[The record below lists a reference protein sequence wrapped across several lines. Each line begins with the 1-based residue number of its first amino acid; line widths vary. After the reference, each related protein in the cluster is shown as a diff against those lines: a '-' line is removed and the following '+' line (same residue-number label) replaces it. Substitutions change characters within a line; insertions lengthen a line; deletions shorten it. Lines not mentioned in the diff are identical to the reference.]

1 MRSVVI
7 GGGHLAYFAVTTLR
21 EIDPKGRIIIVEFT
35 SEKIEMLKKTFP
47 YVETELSSVDKV
59 EEYITQNRSLIDVL
73 ISATDSD
80 ALNLRYAKHS
90 IKNGVPIVITILNN
104 PLNEPIFLKE
114 NVKYIINPYK
124 TITSKIKEIINK
136 FRVNIIYEFSKINAG
151 IYALK
156 IEDAK
161 TLRKVQSFILKN
173 DPPFFIISIDDKVRA
188 GSIENI
194 QVGDI
199 VYISCL
205 DKDIRSILGKI
216 KEGGG

>member
-1 MRSVVI
+1 MRSIVI
-7 GGGHLAYFAVTTLR
+7 GGGHLAYFTVTALR

>member
-1 MRSVVI
+1 MRSIVI
-7 GGGHLAYFAVTTLR
+7 GGGHLAYFTVTALR

-47 YVETELSSVDKV
+47 YVETVLSSVDKV
-59 EEYITQNRSLIDVL
+59 EGYITQNRSLIDVL

-136 FRVNIIYEFSKINAG
+136 FKVNIIYEFSKINAG

-173 DPPFFIISIDDKVRA
+173 DSPFFIISIDDKVRA

-205 DKDIRSILGKI
+205 DKDIRSILGEI

>member
-1 MRSVVI
+1 MRSIVI
-7 GGGHLAYFAVTTLR
+7 GGGHLAYFTVTALR

-47 YVETELSSVDKV
+47 YVETVLSSVDKV
-59 EEYITQNRSLIDVL
+59 EGYITQNRSLIDVL

-173 DPPFFIISIDDKVRA
+173 DSPFFIISIDDKVRA

-205 DKDIRSILGKI
+205 DKDIRSILGEI